1 MNGSFVRGG
10 GAVRLHHRMRASHGM
25 VTAEFAVTLLAVIPL
40 VLGLVALV
48 ALGATQ
54 VRLQEAARTGA
65 RLVARGESEAAARQ
79 VVREILPGVNV
90 FVDSGNDAVAITV
103 RQRVGGVAALP
114 SLTLQASA
122 VTPVEHE

>member
-1 MNGSFVRGG
+1 
-10 GAVRLHHRMRASHGM
+10 M

-65 RLVARGESEAAARQ
+65 RLVARGESQVAASQR
-79 VVREILPGVNV
+79 VREILPAADVS
-90 FVDSGNDAVAITV
+90 VDGGNDEVAFTV
-103 RQRVGGVAALP
+103 RQRVGGIAALP
-114 SLTLQASA
+114 SFTMQARA
-122 VTPVEHE
+122 ATPVEHE

>member
-1 MNGSFVRGG
+1 MRGG
-10 GAVRLHHRMRASHGM
+10 GAVRLRHRIRASHGM
-25 VTAEFAVTLLAVIPL
+25 VTAEFAVTLLALIPL

-65 RLVARGESEAAARQ
+65 RLVARGESEVTAGQR
-79 VVREILPGVNV
+79 VREVVPGADVS
-90 FVDSGNDAVAITV
+90 FDRGEDDVAITV

-114 SLTLQASA
+114 WFTMRASA
-122 VTPVEHE
+122 RTPVEHG